1 MLPREVCVT
10 SVTHPLSGRLVAA
23 RSFKRLRS
31 ELLLVI
37 TLPDGSPGTIAAAAT
52 DVFGPAGGAAG
63 PGAVLDAAGLRR
75 LRELVAVLSGRDG
88 AGR

>member
-1 MLPREVCVT
+1 M
-10 SVTHPLSGRLVAA
+10 AA
-23 RSFKRLRS
+23 RSFKRLRG

-52 DVFGPAGGAAG
+52 DVFGPAGAAG
-63 PGAVLDAAGLRR
+63 PGVVLDAAGLRR
-75 LRELVAVLSGRDG
+75 LRELVAVLSGWDG